1 MNTPTLIEIRDAIR
15 SRRGSAREWV
25 TRSLERI
32 ERYEPK
38 LHALIEYDGERA
50 LRLADEIDAR
60 LARGEPVGELAG
72 VPLLIKNNICTSWGR
87 TTCASRILENFRAP
101 YDAHVTEKLQ
111 EAGAIILG
119 KTNLDEFA
127 MGSSTETSAFG
138 VTRNPWNLDCVPGGS
153 SGGSAA
159 AVAADLVP
167 ASLGSDTG
175 GSIRQPSSF
184 CGVTGL
190 KPTYGRVSRYGLV
203 AYGSSLD
210 QIGPIG
216 RNVPDL
222 ALLLNVLAGRDSRD
236 STSVDEPV
244 PDYLTALD
252 QPFSGVRIG
261 LAAEYFS
268 EGLDPEIRQAVEAA
282 IEAYRAAGAQIVS
295 INLPHM
301 KYAIAC
307 YYLIATSEAS
317 SNLARY
323 DGVHYGHRTAQPADY
338 IDLYCASRQEGF
350 GAEVR
355 RRIMLGTYA
364 LSSGYYDAYYLKA
377 LKVRTLIA
385 RDFSRAFEEVDVI
398 ACPTSPTP
406 AIRIGEKIDN
416 PLAMYLLDIYTVS
429 ANLAGIPAI
438 SLPCGLTTSG
448 LPIGLQL
455 MGPHFAEASLLRI
468 AHAYQQTTDWHLRRP
483 PLVDGQGV

>member
-1 MNTPTLIEIRDAIR
+1 MSASTLIEIRDAIR
-15 SRRGSAREWV
+15 SRRSSAREWV
-25 TRSLERI
+25 ARSLERI
-32 ERYEPK
+32 ERYEPR
-38 LHALIEYDGERA
+38 LHTLIEYDGEQA
-50 LRLADEIDAR
+50 LRLADEVDAR
-60 LARGEPVGELAG
+60 LARGESVGELAG
-72 VPLLIKNNICTSWGR
+72 VPVLLKNNICTSWGR
-87 TTCASRILENFRAP
+87 TTCASKILENFRAP

-210 QIGPIG
+210 QIGPIA
-216 RNVPDL
+216 RNVRDL
-222 ALLLNVLAGRDSRD
+222 ALLLNVLAGRDPRD

-244 PDYLTALD
+244 PDYLAALD
-252 QPFSGVRIG
+252 QPLSGVRIG
-261 LAAEYFS
+261 LAAEYFG
-268 EGLDPEIRQAVEAA
+268 EGLDPEIRRAVESA
-282 IEAYRAAGAQIVS
+282 IEAYRAAGARIVS
-295 INLPHM
+295 ITLPHM

-323 DGVHYGHRTAQPADY
+323 DGVHYGHRTARPDDY
-338 IDLYCASRQEGF
+338 IDVYCASRQEGF

-385 RDFSRAFEEVDVI
+385 RDFARAFQEADVI

-406 AIRIGEKIDN
+406 AIRIGEKIDD

-429 ANLAGIPAI
+429 ANLAGVPAI
-438 SLPCGLTTSG
+438 SLPCGLTQGG

-455 MGPHFAEASLLRI
+455 MGSHFAEATLLRV
-468 AHAYQQTTDWHLRRP
+468 AHDYQRMTDWHLRRP
-483 PLVDGQGV
+483 PLADGQDG